1 MSQVN
6 ELDIKPLEAWV
17 RAQYHPRNIAGW
29 SSWSARR
36 AHNPKVVGSNPT
48 PATMKFL
55 KFTLIWIS
63 QQLAIPFWIVGH
75 IHLSI
80 HNFHDLYEILSSIG
94 MNIIVA
100 IGFLIDYKQQK
111 K

>member
-1 MSQVN
+1 
-6 ELDIKPLEAWV
+6 
-17 RAQYHPRNIAGW
+17 
-29 SSWSARR
+29 
-36 AHNPKVVGSNPT
+36 
-48 PATMKFL
+48 MKFI

-80 HNFHDLYEILSSIG
+80 HSFHDLYEILSSIG

-100 IGFLIDYKQQK
+100 IGFYIDYKQHK
-111 K
+111 